1 MHTGLPCVKEIQE
14 KVYWWKTIKLLTHK
28 FLWFYFSLCIM
39 VDVQN
44 KVCLL
49 LKTLMLCVV
58 QMYMDCMRLGKHI
71 FLILLKLWYK
81 TSILTYFILLI
92 MKAPVGSL
100 THLLT
105 AQDDFDP
112 RFDYS
117 FEVKKTD
124 WIKNKNKIK
133 LKRKKIANP
142 VCSCRVACT

>member
-1 MHTGLPCVKEIQE
+1 
-14 KVYWWKTIKLLTHK
+14 
-28 FLWFYFSLCIM
+28 
-39 VDVQN
+39 
-44 KVCLL
+44 
-49 LKTLMLCVV
+49 
-58 QMYMDCMRLGKHI
+58 
-71 FLILLKLWYK
+71 
-81 TSILTYFILLI
+81 